1 MARGRKKQEVEVGYV
16 KERFIV
22 DLILSEEEL
31 AEINEIG
38 KTKYISDLVKKD
50 FNTSKIEEA
59 SYTLTVTDEI
69 REKFNND
76 PRRAYLLGQLLTEF
90 YCNIKT
96 ESLQMVDTQAEY
108 TVSTTA
114 KVEKH
119 IVVENEEIAVE
130 KDIEN
135 KEEIVE
141 TIQAEIEETVKE
153 DIKNNDVEHIF
164 NEVQEPVEGIAVEK
178 ESPKNEE
185 INSSQSDGRVGRLNT
200 APLMKKRL
208 GNKNR

>member
-50 FNTSKIEEA
+50 FNTSKIEDA

-96 ESLQMVDTQAEY
+96 QPVDLVDTQAEY
-108 TVSTTA
+108 
-114 KVEKH
+114 KVEKT
-119 IVVENEEIAVE
+119 IVIENEEIAVE
-130 KDIEN
+130 KDVEVE
-135 KEEIVE
+135 EEIIE
-141 TIQAEIEETVKE
+141 TVQEEIEEIVKE
-153 DIKNNDVEHIF
+153 DIKNNDAKSTLNNIQELVEEI
-164 NEVQEPVEGIAVEK
+164 VVEK
-178 ESPKNEE
+178 EDSKKEE
-185 INSSQSDGRVGRLNT
+185 SKSTQSDGRVGRLNT

-208 GNKNR
+208 GSK

>member
-31 AEINEIG
+31 AKINEIG

-50 FNTSKIEEA
+50 FNTSKIEDT
-59 SYTLTVTDEI
+59 SYNLTVTDEI

-90 YCNIKT
+90 YCNIKSEPVPIVNT
-96 ESLQMVDTQAEY
+96 NIETKA
-108 TVSTTA
+108 STTN
-114 KVEKH
+114 KVENGEKV
-119 IVVENEEIAVE
+119 IEEIAVE
-130 KDIEN
+130 EDFEFADENIEEELEESTKDDFESNTEKTDLNDRQEQVEEIEVSKETSE
-135 KEEIVE
+135 KEEQTPI
-141 TIQAEIEETVKE
+141 
-153 DIKNNDVEHIF
+153 
-164 NEVQEPVEGIAVEK
+164 
-178 ESPKNEE
+178 
-185 INSSQSDGRVGRLNT
+185 QSDGRVGRLNT

-208 GNKNR
+208 GSKR

>member
-31 AEINEIG
+31 AKINEIG

-50 FNTSKIEEA
+50 FNTSKIEDT
-59 SYTLTVTDEI
+59 SYNLTVTDEI

-90 YCNIKT
+90 YCNIKSEPVQIVNT
-96 ESLQMVDTQAEY
+96 NIETKA
-108 TVSTTA
+108 STIN
-114 KVEKH
+114 KVENNEKV
-119 IVVENEEIAVE
+119 IEEIAVE
-130 KDIEN
+130 EDVEFEDENFEEELEESTKDEFEINTEKTDLNARQEQIEEIAVAKEIPE
-135 KEEIVE
+135 KEEQTPI
-141 TIQAEIEETVKE
+141 
-153 DIKNNDVEHIF
+153 
-164 NEVQEPVEGIAVEK
+164 
-178 ESPKNEE
+178 
-185 INSSQSDGRVGRLNT
+185 QSDGRVGRLNT

-208 GNKNR
+208 GSRK

>member
-96 ESLQMVDTQAEY
+96 EAVELVDTQVEY
-108 TVSTTA
+108 KARTTA
-114 KVEKH
+114 KVEKA

-135 KEEIVE
+135 KEETVE
-141 TIQAEIEETVKE
+141 TIQAEIEETVKQ
-153 DIKNNDVEHIF
+153 DIKDNAVEPIF
-164 NEVQEPVEGIAVEK
+164 NEAQEPVEETSVEK
-178 ESPKNEE
+178 ESSKIEE
-185 INSSQSDGRVGRLNT
+185 LKYTQSDGRVGRLNT

-208 GNKNR
+208 GNKK

>member
-31 AEINEIG
+31 AKINEIG

-50 FNTSKIEEA
+50 FNTSKMEDT
-59 SYTLTVTDEI
+59 SYNLTVTDEI

-90 YCNIKT
+90 YCNIKSEPVPIVNT
-96 ESLQMVDTQAEY
+96 NIETK
-108 TVSTTA
+108 VSTTN
-114 KVEKH
+114 KVENSEKV
-119 IVVENEEIAVE
+119 IEEIAVE
-130 KDIEN
+130 EDFEFEDENIEEELEESTKDDFESHTERVDFEDTQEQIEEIAVSKEVPE
-135 KEEIVE
+135 KEEQTPI
-141 TIQAEIEETVKE
+141 
-153 DIKNNDVEHIF
+153 
-164 NEVQEPVEGIAVEK
+164 
-178 ESPKNEE
+178 
-185 INSSQSDGRVGRLNT
+185 QSDGRVGRLNT

-208 GNKNR
+208 GSKR

>member
-31 AEINEIG
+31 AKINEIG

-50 FNTSKIEEA
+50 FNTSKIEDT
-59 SYTLTVTDEI
+59 SYNLTVTDEI

-90 YCNIKT
+90 YCNIKSEPVQIVNT
-96 ESLQMVDTQAEY
+96 NIETKA
-108 TVSTTA
+108 STIN
-114 KVEKH
+114 KVENDEKV
-119 IVVENEEIAVE
+119 IEEIAVE
-130 KDIEN
+130 EDVEFEDENIEEELEELTKDSFKSNTEKTDLNDRQEQVEEIEVSKETSE
-135 KEEIVE
+135 KEEQTPI
-141 TIQAEIEETVKE
+141 
-153 DIKNNDVEHIF
+153 
-164 NEVQEPVEGIAVEK
+164 
-178 ESPKNEE
+178 
-185 INSSQSDGRVGRLNT
+185 QSDGRVGRLNT

-208 GNKNR
+208 GSKR

>member
-31 AEINEIG
+31 AKINEIG

-50 FNTSKIEEA
+50 FNTSKMEDA
-59 SYTLTVTDEI
+59 SYNLTVTDEI

-90 YCNIKT
+90 YCNIKSEPVPIVNANIET
-96 ESLQMVDTQAEY
+96 K
-108 TVSTTA
+108 VSTTN
-114 KVEKH
+114 KVENDEKL
-119 IVVENEEIAVE
+119 IEDEIAVE
-130 KDIEN
+130 KD
-135 KEEIVE
+135 V
-141 TIQAEIEETVKE
+141 EIEEENIEEELEEIIE
-153 DIKNNDVEHIF
+153 DDFESHT
-164 NEVQEPVEGIAVEK
+164 EGMDFEDTQDQIEEIAVSKEVSEK
-178 ESPKNEE
+178 EEQTP
-185 INSSQSDGRVGRLNT
+185 IQSDGRVGRLNT

-208 GNKNR
+208 GSKR

>member
-31 AEINEIG
+31 AKINEIG

-50 FNTSKIEEA
+50 FNTSKMEDT
-59 SYTLTVTDEI
+59 SYNLTVTDEI

-90 YCNIKT
+90 YCNIKSEPVPIVNT
-96 ESLQMVDTQAEY
+96 DIKTKVL
-108 TVSTTA
+108 TTN
-114 KVEKH
+114 KVENNEKL
-119 IVVENEEIAVE
+119 IEEIAVE
-130 KDIEN
+130 KD
-135 KEEIVE
+135 V
-141 TIQAEIEETVKE
+141 EIEEENIKE
-153 DIKNNDVEHIF
+153 ELEEIIEDDFESHTERMDF
-164 NEVQEPVEGIAVEK
+164 EDTQEKIEEIAVSK
-178 ESPKNEE
+178 EIPKKEE
-185 INSSQSDGRVGRLNT
+185 QTPIQSDGRVGRLNT

-208 GNKNR
+208 GSRK

>member
-31 AEINEIG
+31 AKINEIG

-50 FNTSKIEEA
+50 FNTSKIEDT
-59 SYTLTVTDEI
+59 SYNLTVTDEI

-90 YCNIKT
+90 YCNIKSEPVQIVNT
-96 ESLQMVDTQAEY
+96 NIETK
-108 TVSTTA
+108 VSTIN
-114 KVEKH
+114 KVENDEKV
-119 IVVENEEIAVE
+119 IEEEIAVE
-130 KDIEN
+130 EDVEFEDENIEEELEESTEDTFEIN
-135 KEEIVE
+135 TEKTDLNDRQEQVEEIEVSKETSEKEEQTPI
-141 TIQAEIEETVKE
+141 
-153 DIKNNDVEHIF
+153 
-164 NEVQEPVEGIAVEK
+164 
-178 ESPKNEE
+178 
-185 INSSQSDGRVGRLNT
+185 QSDGRVGRLNT

-208 GNKNR
+208 GSKR

>member
-1 MARGRKKQEVEVGYV
+1 MARGRKKQEVEEGYI

-22 DLILSEEEL
+22 DLVLNEYEL
-31 AEINEIG
+31 AKINEIG

-50 FNTSKIEEA
+50 FNASKIEEA
-59 SYTLTVTDEI
+59 SYNLTVTDEI

-96 ESLQMVDTQAEY
+96 ECLPIVDTQAEY

-119 IVVENEEIAVE
+119 IDVENEEIAVE
-130 KDIEN
+130 KDVEVEEKVIETVQV
-135 KEEIVE
+135 EIG
-141 TIQAEIEETVKE
+141 ETVKE
-153 DIKNNDVEHIF
+153 DFQADIE
-164 NEVQEPVEGIAVEK
+164 EVILKDIPDQIEEVSVEK

-185 INSSQSDGRVGRLNT
+185 INSNQSDGRVGRLNT
-200 APLMKKRL
+200 APLMKKRV
-208 GNKNR
+208 GSK

>member
-31 AEINEIG
+31 AKINEIG

-50 FNTSKIEEA
+50 FNTSKIEDT
-59 SYTLTVTDEI
+59 SYNLTVTDEI

-90 YCNIKT
+90 YCNIKSEPVQIVNT
-96 ESLQMVDTQAEY
+96 NIETKA
-108 TVSTTA
+108 STIN
-114 KVEKH
+114 KVENDEKV
-119 IVVENEEIAVE
+119 IEEIAVE
-130 KDIEN
+130 EDVEFEDENFEEELEESTKDDFESNTEKADLNDRQEQVEEIAVSKEIPE
-135 KEEIVE
+135 KEEQTPI
-141 TIQAEIEETVKE
+141 
-153 DIKNNDVEHIF
+153 
-164 NEVQEPVEGIAVEK
+164 
-178 ESPKNEE
+178 
-185 INSSQSDGRVGRLNT
+185 QSDGRVGRLNT

-208 GNKNR
+208 GSKR

>member
-96 ESLQMVDTQAEY
+96 EPMELVDTQAEY
-108 TVSTTA
+108 KVSTTA
-114 KVEKH
+114 KIEKA

-130 KDIEN
+130 KDIEV
-135 KEEIVE
+135 EEKI
-141 TIQAEIEETVKE
+141 IETV
-153 DIKNNDVEHIF
+153 
-164 NEVQEPVEGIAVEK
+164 QE
-178 ESPKNEE
+178 
-185 INSSQSDGRVGRLNT
+185 
-200 APLMKKRL
+200 
-208 GNKNR
+208 

>member
-31 AEINEIG
+31 AKINEIG

-50 FNTSKIEEA
+50 FNTSKIEDT
-59 SYTLTVTDEI
+59 SYNLTVTDEI

-90 YCNIKT
+90 YCNIKSEPVQIVNT
-96 ESLQMVDTQAEY
+96 NIETKA
-108 TVSTTA
+108 STIN
-114 KVEKH
+114 KVENNEKV
-119 IVVENEEIAVE
+119 IEEEIAVE
-130 KDIEN
+130 EDVEFEDENIEEELEEATKDVFESNTEKTDLNDRQEQVEEIEVSKETSE
-135 KEEIVE
+135 KEEQNPI
-141 TIQAEIEETVKE
+141 
-153 DIKNNDVEHIF
+153 
-164 NEVQEPVEGIAVEK
+164 
-178 ESPKNEE
+178 
-185 INSSQSDGRVGRLNT
+185 QSDGRVGRLNT

-208 GNKNR
+208 GSKK

>member
-22 DLILSEEEL
+22 DLILSEDKL
-31 AEINEIG
+31 AEINETG

-50 FNTSKIEEA
+50 FNTCEREDS

-96 ESLQMVDTQAEY
+96 ESIEMVDTKVEY
-108 TVSTTA
+108 VVPTTE
-114 KVEKH
+114 KVEKI
-119 IVVENEEIAVE
+119 IVIENEEITVE
-130 KDIEN
+130 QDLEINQDEIDENIKD
-135 KEEIVE
+135 V
-141 TIQAEIEETVKE
+141 
-153 DIKNNDVEHIF
+153 IKNNNIEPILNEIQTFVEEENF
-164 NEVQEPVEGIAVEK
+164 N
-178 ESPKNEE
+178 NEE
-185 INSSQSDGRVGRLNT
+185 LNSIESNGRVGRLNT

-208 GNKNR
+208 GSKSK

>member
-31 AEINEIG
+31 AKINEIG

-50 FNTSKIEEA
+50 FNTSKMEDA
-59 SYTLTVTDEI
+59 SYNLTVTDEI

-90 YCNIKT
+90 YCNIKSEPVQVVNT
-96 ESLQMVDTQAEY
+96 NIETKS
-108 TVSTTA
+108 SIIN
-114 KVEKH
+114 KVENNKKV
-119 IVVENEEIAVE
+119 IEEEISVE
-130 KDIEN
+130 EDVEFEDENIEEELEESIKDDFESDIE
-135 KEEIVE
+135 KADFDG
-141 TIQAEIEETVKE
+141 IQEQIE
-153 DIKNNDVEHIF
+153 
-164 NEVQEPVEGIAVEK
+164 EVQESKEIPEK
-178 ESPKNEE
+178 EEQTP
-185 INSSQSDGRVGRLNT
+185 IQSDGRVGRLNT

-208 GNKNR
+208 GSRK